1 MQPKTWPQPGDK
13 MKTLNHLKT
22 GESGVVDYI
31 TADGALKRHFLDMGI
46 TKGVVVTM
54 ERIAPFGDPVAVRLR
69 GYSLSLRREEAKKI
83 VLEAGG

>member
-1 MQPKTWPQPGDK
+1 

-46 TKGVVVTM
+46 TKGVVVIM
-54 ERIAPFGDPVAVRLR
+54 EPIAPFGDPVAVRLR

>member
-1 MQPKTWPQPGDK
+1 MQPKTWPQQGDK

-54 ERIAPFGDPVAVRLR
+54 ERIAPCLLYTSRCV
-69 GYSLSLRREEAKKI
+69 
-83 VLEAGG
+83 

>member
-1 MQPKTWPQPGDK
+1 
-13 MKTLNHLKT
+13 MKTLNNLKP
-22 GESGVVDYI
+22 GQSGIVESI

-46 TKGVVVTM
+46 TKGVIVTM

-83 VLEAGG
+83 VLEEGA

>member
-1 MQPKTWPQPGDK
+1 

-69 GYSLSLRREEAKKI
+69 G
-83 VLEAGG
+83 

>member
-1 MQPKTWPQPGDK
+1 MQPKTWPQQGDK

-54 ERIAPFGDPVAVRLR
+54 RCV
-69 GYSLSLRREEAKKI
+69 
-83 VLEAGG
+83 